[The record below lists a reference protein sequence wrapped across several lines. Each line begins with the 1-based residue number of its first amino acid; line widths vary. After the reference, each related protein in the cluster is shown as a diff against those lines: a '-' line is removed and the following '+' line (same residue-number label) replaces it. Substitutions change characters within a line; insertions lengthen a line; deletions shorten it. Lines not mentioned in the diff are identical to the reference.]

1 MASAKPVTV
10 VVIGGSNAG
19 VAVSHGLLRQVPGV
33 KVILINP
40 SETYYYNVAAPR
52 VVAKPK
58 AFLPEQYI
66 FSILEAFERYPAT
79 SFQFV
84 LGKATKFEP
93 GAKTVTVDSRGEL
106 STIPYDYLVIASG
119 STSLAT
125 RGEGS
130 TKIPFK
136 ITEGEDLQAAIA
148 EAQKTLAAARSI
160 IIGGG
165 GPVGVELAGELVDVF
180 SDRKDITLVTAS
192 RQMLPSLKAGTGSA
206 ALKLLKARGVRVLS
220 SRSVEKATQHPV
232 SKEWTVTLDGGE
244 KIAADVYVS
253 ATGVLPNNE
262 FIPSSFLNEDGWV
275 KVDNEFRA
283 LAAVIDGR
291 KTYVYAVGDI
301 TQHPLRTLS
310 RIPDQIPV
318 VVNNLKV
325 EITGRGKR
333 MTYKPSEKPSM
344 LVPVG
349 RSSGTGQLGGWTPW
363 SWMVVL
369 FKSKDFFI
377 SKAPTYIN

>member
-1 MASAKPVTV
+1 MESAKPTTV

-19 VAVSHGLLRQVPGV
+19 VAVSHGLLKQIPGV

-40 SETYYYNVAAPR
+40 SDKYYFNVAAPR

-58 AFLPEQYI
+58 AFSADQYI
-66 FSILEAFERYPAT
+66 FSILEAFEQYPPS
-79 SFQFV
+79 SFRFV
-84 LGKATKFEP
+84 LGKATKFEA
-93 GAKTVTVDSRGEL
+93 GAKTVTVDSSGEL
-106 STIPYDYLVIASG
+106 STISYDYLVIASG

-125 RGEGS
+125 RGQGS
-130 TKIPFK
+130 TKVPFK
-136 ITEGEDLQAAIA
+136 STEGEDLPAALA

-165 GPVGVELAGELVDVF
+165 GPVGVELAGELVDVY

-244 KIAADVYVS
+244 KISADVYVS

-283 LAAVIDGR
+283 LAAMIDGR
-291 KTYVYAVGDI
+291 KTYIYAVGDI
-301 TQHPLRTLS
+301 THHPLRTLY
-310 RIPDQIPV
+310 RIPGQIPV

-325 EITGRGKR
+325 EITGQGKR
-333 MTYKPSEKPSM
+333 VIYKPSEKPSM

-349 RSSGTGQLGGWTPW
+349 RSSGTGQFGGWTMW

-377 SKAPTYIN
+377 SKAATYIS